1 MANHKLTDEEK
12 IHVKTIED
20 MKLLNRMFTIL
31 DDIEDRLAILENKT
45 K

>member
-1 MANHKLTDEEK
+1 MSNHKLTDEEK

-20 MKLLNRMFTIL
+20 MQLLERVF
-31 DDIEDRLAILENKT
+31 AILEDIECRLIILETKT